1 MNDEIKTI
9 DEQLNGIAL
18 PQHQQLEIDLL
29 NPRAVSP
36 QERLES
42 VEPLFEP
49 VTVEN
54 AGLHGLALVTLPQ
67 GTLRLTSKGR
77 DFYRQSCE
85 LMGLAPRQIR
95 TLAQLQTL
103 RRIDAE
109 LMLQRLMDVE
119 LIAMGA

>member
-1 MNDEIKTI
+1 MNDEIKNI
-9 DEQLNGIAL
+9 DERLNGIAL
-18 PQHQQLEIDLL
+18 PEHQQLELDLL
-29 NPRAVSP
+29 NPRAVGL

-49 VTVEN
+49 VTAEN

-85 LMGLAPRQIR
+85 LMELAPRQIR

>member
-1 MNDEIKTI
+1 MSEIKTI
-9 DEQLNGIAL
+9 DERLDAL
-18 PQHQQLEIDLL
+18 AVPQHEQLDLDLL
-29 NPRAVSP
+29 NPQAVSLE
-36 QERLES
+36 QRLES

-49 VTVEN
+49 VTAEN
-54 AGLHGLALVTLPQ
+54 ASLHGLALVTLPQ

-77 DFYRQSCE
+77 DFYRQACE

-95 TLAQLQTL
+95 TLAQLQVL

-119 LIAMGA
+119 LIAMGG

>member
-1 MNDEIKTI
+1 MTDINTI
-9 DEQLNGIAL
+9 DERINAL
-18 PQHQQLEIDLL
+18 AIPREQQLELDLL
-29 NPRAVSP
+29 NPQAVGF
-36 QERLES
+36 QQKLEC

-54 AGLHGLALVTLPQ
+54 ASLHGLALVTLPR

-95 TLAQLQTL
+95 TLAQLETL

>member
-9 DEQLNGIAL
+9 DERLNGIAL
-18 PQHQQLEIDLL
+18 PQHQQLELDLL
-29 NPRAVSP
+29 NPRAVGL

-49 VTVEN
+49 VTAEN

-85 LMGLAPRQIR
+85 LMGLAPREIR
-95 TLAQLQTL
+95 TLGQLQTL

-119 LIAMGA
+119 LIAMGV